1 MAAGDLIAQLDLDD
15 PTAVERAEPYA
26 GGFPELGP
34 PLVHSQGVD
43 HRFAQAETAAR
54 MIMAG
59 YDHPVDAVVADLLA
73 CLDDPAL
80 ALLQWTNVFS
90 VVQTRLPVELANEL
104 ERLAAAHEQD
114 LMCAVGSGSDDGG
127 VDVVLEPG
135 DVGELDDEA
144 VVPCRSAC
152 LEVVTALAHPFPRIG
167 AHASM
172 IASTR
177 RRPDTTTPGDARR

>member
-1 MAAGDLIAQLDLDD
+1 
-15 PTAVERAEPYA
+15 
-26 GGFPELGP
+26 
-34 PLVHSQGVD
+34 
-43 HRFAQAETAAR
+43 

-90 VVQTRLPVELANEL
+90 VVQTRLPVELTNEL

-127 VDVVLEPG
+127 VDVNAAMNAAIAANAHAAAG
-135 DVGELDDEA
+135 GN
-144 VVPCRSAC
+144 
-152 LEVVTALAHPFPRIG
+152 LAHRLLLRG
-167 AHASM
+167 G
-172 IASTR
+172 R
-177 RRPDTTTPGDARR
+177 RRRRLLARVPGSRPARGHQGRRRRRGLARGRRGDRGAGRAPREGREGAPERQGGLRARRRDGAL